1 MFTICALLFHQAGVL
16 LIAALVQWSGF
27 LFGTLVT
34 SIPRARL
41 ILRRDSDRLI
51 LRRDSDRYHYE
62 NRREEPSTNPTL
74 PRSSTFL
81 LPFWLFFACTKFLLR
96 IRLVQQHDRYRSSL
110 VTSEASPPA
119 SVLWSGRVHVSAY
132 LHLITGPFHWC
143 KWLLKISRP
152 NTFVTPSTPTWDC
165 LHPQCPDE
173 CKAEPL
179 RCSNGH
185 MPRQCAQH
193 NRTVFISAV
202 AERRGS
208 SASRS
213 QINPFC
219 QYSRMLQDV
228 LPICLMICL
237 VTSMYCTGFSQRNVV
252 TWHGDCPFNDW
263 AVCVWA
269 ARYVAISCPIAP

>member
-1 MFTICALLFHQAGVL
+1 MFAVCALPFHQSGML

-27 LFGTLVT
+27 LFGALVT
-34 SIPRARL
+34 SIPRVRL
-41 ILRRDSDRLI
+41 F

-81 LPFWLFFACTKFLLR
+81 LPFWLFLTFTKFLSR
-96 IRLVQQHDRYRSSL
+96 IRLVQQHDRHRSSI

-119 SVLWSGRVHVSAY
+119 SALWSGRVHVFAY
-132 LHLITGPFHWC
+132 LHLVTAPIHWC
-143 KWLLKISRP
+143 KWLLNICRP

-173 CKAEPL
+173 CTANPL
-179 RCSNGH
+179 RGTNGH
-185 MPRQCAQH
+185 MTRQCAQH
-193 NRTVFISAV
+193 NRTACISAV

-208 SASRS
+208 SRS
-213 QINPFC
+213 QINPLC

-228 LPICLMICL
+228 MPICLMIGL
-237 VTSMYCTGFSQRNVV
+237 VTSMYCAGFSQRNIL
-252 TWHGDCPFNDW
+252 TWHGGCPFNDW

-269 ARYVAISCPIAP
+269 VRYVAISCPIAS